1 MFEVAH
7 FDQATAQ
14 PAVVAG
20 RLPAPV
26 ASSRLRGWN
35 WLVVER
41 FCAEGLDVV
50 MRPPAVLVTLH
61 FGPRVEFVQTRHHQ
75 VDRRRLGQGDAT
87 VTTAGE
93 PKGWQAR
100 GRTEFAAVWLD
111 PALIDNVAAHSDDIA
126 PEQLELVDNFG
137 TPDAQ
142 LERMGLSLLLEL
154 EHEQCAAGIVVESLA
169 IELTVHLLRRY
180 SKAASVESPP
190 RCGTCTLPA
199 SKLRHVSEYLDNHL
213 RDDLTLAEIAQVVG
227 MSPYHFA
234 RRFKQS
240 TGIAPHQ
247 YLIARRMA
255 RAKALLR
262 ETDLPIGEIAHRV
275 GCSNQSHFST
285 LFHRAEAMTPRMFR
299 HMC

>member
-1 MFEVAH
+1 MFEIAH
-7 FDQATAQ
+7 SDEGTEQ
-14 PAVVAG
+14 PAIVAG
-20 RLPAPV
+20 NLPAPV
-26 ASSRLRGWN
+26 ASSRSRGWN
-35 WLVVER
+35 GLVVER
-41 FCAEGLDVV
+41 FRTESLDVV
-50 MRPPAVLVTLH
+50 MRLPAVLVTLH
-61 FGPRVEFVQTRHHQ
+61 FGPRVDFVQTRHRQ

-93 PKGWQAR
+93 PKGWQVR
-100 GRTEFAAVWLD
+100 GRAEFAAVWLD
-111 PALIDNVAAHSDDIA
+111 PTLIGNVAAHSDDIA
-126 PEQLELVDNFG
+126 PEQVELVDNFG

-142 LERMGLSLLLEL
+142 LKRVVLSLLLEL

-180 SKAASVESPP
+180 SRAASVESPA
-190 RCGTCTLPA
+190 RSGACTLPA
-199 SKLRHVSEYLDNHL
+199 SKLRRVSEYLDNHL
-213 RDDLTLAEIAQVVG
+213 RDDVTLAEIAQVVG

-255 RAKALLR
+255 LARSLLR
-262 ETDLPIGEIAHRV
+262 ETDLPIAEIAHRV

-285 LFHRAEAMTPRMFR
+285 LFHRAEAVTPRMFR
-299 HMC
+299 QMN